1 MWTISIANYE
11 QIVPERL
18 QGAKRGLHHIRE
30 SLLPYEHGPGRL
42 QWAKGFGWR
51 ARVHPWTLWL
61 SNVLPILSS
70 SMPATRNRKQATVT
84 SPTKSRAPR
93 RCRVC
98 DGRPLLSECDHRRHG
113 TTKKSSAHKGG
124 NALSPSIMVTPATVQ
139 VPLAPLVAALP
150 SGTPSDTAAHPTPQ
164 LGLAQSVAVLSA
176 VPEPAVQVTSMGP
189 SLHVVGTGGD
199 GRDDA
204 VLPPMPAPTQA
215 KEKKHVYPSD
225 VNPVFGTM
233 TRVGRGSSVYQ
244 MARKHRLKDPYAN
257 RKDAVRAF
265 ESGSRN
271 VITRAESVAER
282 TGAWVYVA
290 MQHPRSRTPFIH
302 YASRKLRAE
311 APEELQVIH
320 RDMNRAMTLLKQADR
335 AHHLD
340 LIRARDLAEEQ
351 LKDAI
356 RENEHLKGQLASR
369 NTVIPFVGSA

>member
-1 MWTISIANYE
+1 M
-11 QIVPERL
+11 
-18 QGAKRGLHHIRE
+18 
-30 SLLPYEHGPGRL
+30 GPGRL
-42 QWAKGFGWR
+42 RWAKGFGWR

-70 SMPATRNRKQATVT
+70 SMPATRNHKQATVT
-84 SPTKSRAPR
+84 SPTKSRAPH

-98 DGRPLLSECDHRRHG
+98 DGRPLLSECDHRRRG

-124 NALSPSIMVTPATVQ
+124 NALSPSIMATPAAVQ
-139 VPLAPLVAALP
+139 APLAPSLP
-150 SGTPSDTAAHPTPQ
+150 PF
-164 LGLAQSVAVLSA
+164 LASVAVLSA

-189 SLHVVGTGGD
+189 SLHVVGT
-199 GRDDA
+199 A
-204 VLPPMPAPTQA
+204 AMA

-233 TRVGRGSSVYQ
+233 TGVGRGSSVYQ
-244 MARKHRLKDPYAN
+244 MARETSFEGPLRQPQGL
-257 RKDAVRAF
+257 RFVLSRAAH
-265 ESGSRN
+265 
-271 VITRAESVAER
+271 AESVAER

-290 MQHPRSRTPFIH
+290 MQHPGSRTPFIH

-320 RDMNRAMTLLKQADR
+320 CDMNRAMTLLKQADR